1 MGNIAYNLTM
11 FDIPENIIDEPDHW
25 SCEGCGAHF
34 YPSYGDWEAVFRQRS
49 EKGPGEN
56 ERVLCYSFNG

>member
-34 YPSYGDWEAVFRQRS
+34 YPELGKE
-49 EKGPGEN
+49 PGEN
-56 ERVLCYSFNG
+56 ELVLCYSCDSFDG